1 MRNGRRP
8 FLTRQWLRYV
18 RTSDDVS
25 ELVRRGHKAI
35 RAGITPRLY
44 VGAAQGLAGQSGERC
59 LFTTLGCRRRTIA
72 AGG

>member
-44 VGAAQGLAGQSGERC
+44 VGAAQGLA
-59 LFTTLGCRRRTIA
+59 
-72 AGG
+72 